1 MSQAFTMCT
10 SCLLYTSS
18 SVYGS
23 DYQAEFTVYNK
34 WINEDINIE
43 SEVLEDGSLRYRG
56 SFIAQGVYCRVI
68 GIMSKEEFIN
78 IVERIIT

>member
-1 MSQAFTMCT
+1 M
-10 SCLLYTSS
+10 
-18 SVYGS
+18 
-23 DYQAEFTVYNK
+23 
-34 WINEDINIE
+34 INEDINIE